1 MRRVATPPLSRE
13 QLEHRVRELEAR
25 LAELESGAA
34 GATAP
39 GESLE
44 NLGQFASSIAHDLN
58 NLLVGILGNAGLA
71 LMDLSSFSP
80 CRPLIREVEEAAQR
94 AAGLA
99 NQMLAFAD
107 KTVAEPPV
115 DAPREKLPALAWRG
129 EGLVLVV
136 DDEEM
141 IRVLAQRVLEKFG
154 FQVMTAADGRQAVEL
169 FTSHAAEFAAVLLDV
184 TMPNLDGTQTFYE
197 LRKIRPDLPV
207 ILSSG
212 YLEHEATR
220 EIVDQRLAGFLHKP
234 YLPMDL
240 IEKVREALEA

>member
-1 MRRVATPPLSRE
+1 MDDGNPTRE
-13 QLEHRVRELEAR
+13 QLRLRVRELEAR
-25 LAELESGAA
+25 LAAHEQGEDDSEGARQD
-34 GATAP
+34 
-39 GESLE
+39 LE

-80 CRPLIREVEEAAQR
+80 CRPMIREVEEAAQR
-94 AAGLA
+94 AAQLA
-99 NQMLAFAD
+99 NQMLVVAGRGGATQPVPVPED
-107 KTVAEPPV
+107 KPP
-115 DAPREKLPALAWRG
+115 AASWRG
-129 EGLVLVV
+129 EGLLLVV

-154 FQVMTAADGRQAVEL
+154 FQVMTAADGRQAVEI
-169 FTSHAAEFAAVLLDV
+169 FRSHAAEFAAVLLDV
-184 TMPNLDGTQTFYE
+184 SMPHLDGTQAFYE
-197 LRKIRPDLPV
+197 LRKLRPDLRV

-212 YLEHEATR
+212 YVEHEATR
-220 EIVDQRLAGFLHKP
+220 RIVDEGLADFLHKP